1 MAKAKNE
8 DLEDRAVDAGL
19 DPVEYGSDEALQVA
33 VEEAEAEDD
42 QGEGE
47 VTEGV
52 QPLTEDDIPESGR

>member
-42 QGEGE
+42 QGDLAGKPEDGQDE
-47 VTEGV
+47 V
-52 QPLTEDDIPESGR
+52 DDGGKSKP